1 VFWLDAADAGG
12 MESTRT
18 LVMTDPVTDQVL
30 WVCSGAAEDGRCP
43 HADRPPYV
51 CQGLRVVA
59 THGTRRDGASFTVDE
74 MVPGWC
80 PAAWIGQ
87 L

>member
-1 VFWLDAADAGG
+1 MA
-12 MESTRT
+12 SKRT
-18 LVMTDPVTDQVL
+18 FVLTDPVTDQVH
-30 WVCSGAAEDGRCP
+30 WVCSGAAADGRCP

-59 THGTRRDGASFTVDE
+59 SHGTAHNGTSFTVDE
-74 MVPGWC
+74 MVPGRC
-80 PAAWIGQ
+80 PAAWIDR